1 MKKME
6 MKNMPVVTI
15 EGPNIDKKT
24 KKELIEKVSK
34 NVADTYNLPIQ
45 AIVVNIH
52 ENNLDNVGVGGKQL
66 SEKQG
71 T

>member
-1 MKKME
+1 

-66 SEKQG
+66 SEKHE

>member
-1 MKKME
+1 
-6 MKNMPVVTI
+6 MPVVTI

-45 AIVVNIH
+45 AIIVNIH

-66 SEKQG
+66 SEKHG